1 VIHIA
6 LRWIED
12 EYTPDIE
19 IVTDSALRLGM
30 VLGRAPQ
37 RRAPTRRKTAA

>member
-12 EYTPDIE
+12 GYAPDIE
-19 IVTDSALRLGM
+19 VVTASALRLGM
-30 VLGRAPQ
+30 VLARPA
-37 RRAPTRRKTAA
+37 RIT

>member
-12 EYTPDIE
+12 DYAPDIQR
-19 IVTDSALRLGM
+19 VTDSALRLGM
-30 VLGRAPQ
+30 VLARP
-37 RRAPTRRKTAA
+37 RRAA